1 MKQRNFAVLCLLFM
15 VLAAIFSGCALKI
28 GHGPQQA
35 DPPTDVQTTVP
46 TTTAQV
52 TSSSAEDTTTAAGT
66 TVATTESSETTS
78 ETTVLTTERSEPAT
92 ETTVPTEP
100 AVVPPVEDW
109 MLAFT
114 VIGEVGESNWDVDFE
129 MVEEPA
135 GTWTTVEAHYLRAN
149 ANFMIRQG
157 KVWDLYFG
165 DNEGNV
171 NPYPADRWNYAVEV
185 PGTYY
190 IQLVYNESDKTG
202 MIYLIPAEAATDV
215 STEGPTEVPTEPN
228 EPLALDGTWCSVR
241 RVGETL
247 VEGDLVFFPDGTG
260 YSGSCVYDN
269 IHYQPFP
276 DAVPDEGGWYLQPMG
291 HPLTYFTYCLQDG
304 KLTLTIT
311 GDDFE
316 DYSVPITETYAFE
329 QIDADCFRLDNH
341 YGTYVRADGTSLQE
355 LCEILNVEYLVS

>member
-15 VLAAIFSGCALKI
+15 VLAAIFSGCSLKV

-66 TVATTESSETTS
+66 TVATTESSETTF

-100 AVVPPVEDW
+100 
-109 MLAFT
+109 
-114 VIGEVGESNWDVDFE
+114 S
-129 MVEEPA
+129 
-135 GTWTTVEAHYLRAN
+135 
-149 ANFMIRQG
+149 
-157 KVWDLYFG
+157 
-165 DNEGNV
+165 
-171 NPYPADRWNYAVEV
+171 
-185 PGTYY
+185 
-190 IQLVYNESDKTG
+190 
-202 MIYLIPAEAATDV
+202 
-215 STEGPTEVPTEPN
+215 

-247 VEGDLVFFPDGTG
+247 EEDDLVFFPDGTG

-276 DAVPDEGGWYLQPMG
+276 DAVPDEGGWYPQPMG
-291 HPLTYFTYCLQDG
+291 YPLTYFTYSLQDG

-329 QIDADCFRLDNH
+329 QIDADCFRLDNR
-341 YGTYVRADGTSLQE
+341 YGTYVRADGASLKE
-355 LCEILNVEYLVS
+355 LCEILNVAYSVS